1 MKHVNW
7 VQQNEDYATRYHV
20 LQWKTSHFHEP
31 FSRHLSGGAKTS
43 QSASA
48 AMQAGEIQKE
58 AEGLGFLRSD
68 RTVSGRLGLGSE
80 ASLANAVT
88 GNTGEQDEVRISA
101 YGAKAQETG
110 AEAARTEAKSAALAQ
125 MHAAEHTV
133 TPASN
138 GETKA
143 ETRRKEQA
151 LKENTTVAGTGRGN
165 IRNRLRES
173 AARLREAYLRQKEK
187 AAKKIP
193 LRLVKPEKQE
203 KKVLRGTRTADREEL
218 LAMQAENHYLLD
230 SYDQHGNYSMLGKK

>member
-31 FSRHLSGGAKTS
+31 FSRHLSGGAKTG
-43 QSASA
+43 QSAA
-48 AMQAGEIQKE
+48 ASLQAREIQTE

-80 ASLANAVT
+80 ASLANTVT

-110 AEAARTEAKSAALAQ
+110 AEAARTEAHSTALAQ

-193 LRLVKPEKQE
+193 LRLIKPEKQE
-203 KKVLRGTRTADREEL
+203 KKVLRGTRTADREEM